1 MSVQEN
7 KALMRRW
14 YDQVWKQGNM
24 DVFDE
29 FIAPDYVHH
38 DEPCADLPTA
48 EEYKKWISMVRGLF
62 PDYDL
67 TVEDMIA
74 EGDQVAVRG
83 TMRGNHTRKVMG
95 VAPTGRALTM
105 RWIYIARIADGKIV
119 EGWMNGDRMGLRLQ
133 LEGKK

>member
-1 MSVQEN
+1 MN
-7 KALMRRW
+7 APRRSCC
-14 YDQVWKQGNM
+14 DK
-24 DVFDE
+24 
-29 FIAPDYVHH
+29 
-38 DEPCADLPTA
+38 
-48 EEYKKWISMVRGLF
+48 SRGRPYAAF
-62 PDYDL
+62 PGYQL
-67 TVEDMIA
+67 IVEDMIA

-105 RWIYIARIADGKIV
+105 RWIYIARIEDGKIV